1 MESKES
7 QYYKPVK
14 TKVEEILKETQRA
27 YHLEITAGRTFSNKL
42 KRKISDY
49 RHIVFYFLKDVAPD
63 ITGFIEEDVLTKFIV
78 VEIKNEPIKLD
89 HIYQV
94 RKYAELFEA
103 RYALLVSTKEIPE
116 EIKRLSKVVHSL
128 LLLPAYETLT
138 LVKFNE
144 ETREFDEWF
153 PKNPFKG

>member
-7 QYYKPVK
+7 EYYEPVK
-14 TKVEEILKETQRA
+14 AKVEEILRETHRT
-27 YHLEITAGRTFSNKL
+27 YHLEITANKTFTNTL
-42 KRKISDY
+42 KAEIPGY

-128 LLLPAYETLT
+128 LSLPAYETLT

>member
-1 MESKES
+1 M
-7 QYYKPVK
+7 
-14 TKVEEILKETQRA
+14 
-27 YHLEITAGRTFSNKL
+27 
-42 KRKISDY
+42 
-49 RHIVFYFLKDVAPD
+49 FYFLKDVAPD

-103 RYALLVSTKEIPE
+103 RYGLLVSTKEIPE

-128 LLLPAYETLT
+128 LSLPAYETLT

>member
-27 YHLEITAGRTFSNKL
+27 YHLEITAGKTFSNKL
-42 KRKISDY
+42 KGKISDH
-49 RHIVFYFLKDVAPD
+49 RHTVFYFLKDVAPD

-89 HIYQV
+89 HIYQA

-128 LLLPAYETLT
+128 LSLPAYETLT